1 MKTRSLWVI
10 VAMTFS
16 VSVAKSAPILSSL
29 PTASATLYLDFDGH
43 DVQAGTFWNNGVP
56 FSCVAALMTDAQI
69 TESFNRVAEDFR
81 PFNIN
86 VTTDLNR
93 FLAAPLS
100 MRMRIV
106 ITPTSAWYPGVA
118 GIAFTNSFTWGD
130 NTPAFVFSDRLS
142 NDAKKVA
149 ESISHESGH
158 TMGLSHQSSYTSTCT
173 LNYTYNPGNGVGE
186 TSWGP
191 IMGSAS
197 SMNTTQWN
205 FGPTSKGCTITED
218 NLSIITTKNGFGY
231 RVDDYA
237 SAYSSALAIS
247 ITSNI
252 FSRSGIIS
260 TTADKDFFRFDLG
273 QNGKFRIKAT
283 PYSVGPNNS
292 GANLDIRITLHSTNG
307 AVIANFDYKDS
318 LHALIDTTLNA
329 GTYFVSIDG
338 SSNINSTN
346 DYGSLGSYTLDGYY
360 SGTTTTSTTKTRT
373 TTGVKRSSNSSSF
386 TGSDLENS
394 NQSNFDVIKQIH
406 SPLLV
411 NAKTPYEYRITDIN
425 GRSLLVGKSERG
437 TRTFDMQ
444 SQPAGLY
451 IIQLISAGERV
462 AEQFFN
468 N

>member
-1 MKTRSLWVI
+1 MH
-10 VAMTFS
+10 
-16 VSVAKSAPILSSL
+16 SA
-29 PTASATLYLDFDGH
+29 
-43 DVQAGTFWNNGVP
+43 
-56 FSCVAALMTDAQI
+56 
-69 TESFNRVAEDFR
+69 
-81 PFNIN
+81 
-86 VTTDLNR
+86 
-93 FLAAPLS
+93 
-100 MRMRIV
+100 
-106 ITPTSAWYPGVA
+106 
-118 GIAFTNSFTWGD
+118 
-130 NTPAFVFSDRLS
+130 
-142 NDAKKVA
+142 
-149 ESISHESGH
+149 
-158 TMGLSHQSSYTSTCT
+158 
-173 LNYTYNPGNGVGE
+173 
-186 TSWGP
+186 
-191 IMGSAS
+191 
-197 SMNTTQWN
+197 
-205 FGPTSKGCTITED
+205 
-218 NLSIITTKNGFGY
+218 
-231 RVDDYA
+231 
-237 SAYSSALAIS
+237 
-247 ITSNI
+247 
-252 FSRSGIIS
+252 
-260 TTADKDFFRFDLG
+260 
-273 QNGKFRIKAT
+273 
-283 PYSVGPNNS
+283 
-292 GANLDIRITLHSTNG
+292 NG

-406 SPLLV
+406 SPLIV

-444 SQPAGLY
+444 RQPAGLY